1 VIVFIGNQTSCWAAS
16 PTEPFDYA
24 VAQNFDAF
32 EWFPDKKP
40 GAGWDESDLDSRTRQ
55 FICASARA
63 QGIRLSVHARW
74 EANPLESDGYE
85 LLWKDL
91 ALAGDLGAGL
101 FNLHL
106 FHEQGLSAFI
116 EAILPLVLRTA
127 EAGLKLSIENT
138 PFHSPEQ
145 FNELFDRLRKLD
157 SVHTS
162 HVGMC
167 LDLGHANLSATTHN
181 NYLGFCDRLTQQTPI
196 IHVHLHENWGD
207 ADAHLPLFTGPS
219 ARDDSGIRGLLCR
232 LKQRNFSGSFILE
245 QWPNPP
251 SLLNNARDRLLQLW
265 KSDAH
270 GSAPPNNLDPHA
282 PTQRET
288 PLSSESDF
296 VSELADGDRQGKSWR
311 EKLEFVSG
319 LFAREQPS
327 LTLEQL
333 VDISIYL
340 QFLSSGQ
347 IHCLEDGRHFRPAHH
362 ARLASQIHR
371 HLARLRAIENEFIL
385 RKIYPWLPSSAP
397 PFQRPEPLTRI
408 RDIAHRN
415 DIPSDL
421 KREIKTRLQNKLHRC
436 AGPEDLVT
444 STELLERISAPEAG
458 YPADFVEQ
466 FKIFHEELKEFFNS
480 QSLDERLRPL
490 TQSLDSKTADLI
502 RMFLQQKAG
511 NTLEDR
517 MAAFRS
523 LTGLR
528 QAFVGVSALEPA
540 SDGDEFILA
549 DIALEDFAF
558 VLLSEIINDCN
569 KAESDAAVES
579 QTEALTL
586 ALNNLELS
594 AIDAEESR
602 ALGCELRTWAK
613 LTPLGGRNDV
623 LRLRASVLRCRRLAD
638 GFGSRIA
645 ALFSSRAEQLGTAL
659 GVPEYA
665 ARVFSEAV
673 IRSHIVFQVSKL
685 ADGLLRHYRQQLR
698 LPPWDILVPGRAVGR
713 ATQLDSMTNWDR
725 TFAGPTVVFLSSV
738 AGDEEI
744 PKNVAGFA
752 LAHEIPHL
760 SHLSVRARQ
769 AGVVLVAC
777 DEAKEFDRL
786 RAFEGQWISLM
797 ALPDKVV
804 WESAADQGS
813 TPPRRQPGALRIPE
827 VRPSGEGS
835 WIPLER
841 AVPETAGSK
850 AAAARRLAELS
861 RQPGAEFSTPPSLV
875 IPFCVM
881 EEGLE
886 RVPAFGAEYW
896 DLVHGFDG
904 MAAAESTSAARRL
917 KELIRLL
924 KIPDIVVTEVRRRFS
939 PTAALIVRS
948 SANCED
954 LEGFSGA
961 GQYESV
967 VNVTPA
973 NVAAAI
979 LTVWSSLWTQRAAEA
994 RKAAGIPQDKC
1005 HMAVLVQELVGSDFC
1020 FVLHTVNPIAQN
1032 ARELYAEIAVGLGE
1046 SLVSAATAG
1055 SPYRLTCDKE
1065 SANVVPLAFANFSQA
1080 ARANDGGGLRRE
1092 TIDYSK
1098 VELSRDAGALDK
1110 LGRRLSAVGAFVERA
1125 LGGPQDIEGAV
1136 VGDRI
1141 VLMQAR
1147 PQQGLTSEQS

>member
-24 VAQNFDAF
+24 IAQDFDAF

-40 GAGWDESDLDSRTRQ
+40 GAGWDESDLDSRMRQ
-55 FICASARA
+55 LIRNSARA
-63 QGIRLSVHARW
+63 HGMRLSVHARW
-74 EANPLESDGYE
+74 QANPLESDGHE

-91 ALAGDLGAGL
+91 ALALDLGAGL
-101 FNLHL
+101 FNIHL
-106 FHEQGLSAFI
+106 IHEQGLSVFI
-116 EAILPLVLRTA
+116 QAILPLVRRTS
-127 EAGLKLSIENT
+127 EAGLRLSIENT
-138 PFHSPEQ
+138 PHHSPEQ
-145 FNELFDRLRKLD
+145 FNELFDRLRELD
-157 SVHTS
+157 SVETG

-167 LDLGHANLSATTHN
+167 LDLGHANLSSTTHN
-181 NYLGFCDRLTQQTPI
+181 NYLGFCDRLTQQIPI

-207 ADAHLPLFTGPS
+207 ADTHLPLFFGPS
-219 ARDDSGIRGLLCR
+219 ARDDSGIRGLLSR

-245 QWPNPP
+245 QWPHPP

-265 KSDAH
+265 KSDVHTA
-270 GSAPPNNLDPHA
+270 AQPANLEPRV
-282 PTQRET
+282 PTQQEA
-288 PLSSESDF
+288 PISSESDF
-296 VSELADGDRQGKSWR
+296 VMELVAGNRRSRSWR

-327 LTLEQL
+327 LTREQL
-333 VDISIYL
+333 VVISIYL

-347 IHCLEDGRHFRPAHH
+347 IPCLEDGRHFRPAHH
-362 ARLASQIHR
+362 ARLASEIHR
-371 HLARLRAIENEFIL
+371 HLARLRTTENEFIL

-436 AGPEDLVT
+436 AGPEDLLT
-444 STELLERISAPEAG
+444 SSELFERISGPETG

-490 TQSLDSKTADLI
+490 TQSLDPKTADLI
-502 RMFLQQKAG
+502 RMFLEQKAG

-517 MAAFRS
+517 MAAFRT
-523 LTGLR
+523 LTRLR
-528 QAFVGVSALEPA
+528 QAFAGVSAPEPA
-540 SDGDEFILA
+540 SNGDELILA

-558 VLLSEIINDCN
+558 VLLSEIINDSN

-579 QTEALTL
+579 QMEALTL

-594 AIDAEESR
+594 GVDVVESR
-602 ALGCELRTWAK
+602 ALGCELRAWVK

-623 LRLRASVLRCRRLAD
+623 LRLRASVMRCRRLAD
-638 GFGSRIA
+638 DFGSRIM
-645 ALFSSRAEQLGTAL
+645 ALFSRRAEQLGAAL
-659 GVPEYA
+659 GVPEHA
-665 ARVFSEAV
+665 IRVFSEAV

-685 ADGLLRHYRQQLR
+685 ADGLLRHYRQELG
-698 LPPWDILVPGRAVGR
+698 LAPWDILVPGRAVGR
-713 ATQLDSMTNWDR
+713 AIQLDSMTNWDGA
-725 TFAGPTVVFLSSV
+725 FAGPMVVLLSSV

-744 PKNVAGFA
+744 PKNVAGIA

-760 SHLSVRARQ
+760 SHISVRARQ
-769 AGVVLVAC
+769 TGVVLVAC
-777 DEAKEFDRL
+777 DEATEFDHQ
-786 RAFEGQWISLM
+786 RAFEGQLISLT

-804 WESAADQGS
+804 WESAADQRS
-813 TPPRRQPGALRIPE
+813 APPRRQPGVLRIPE
-827 VRPSGEGS
+827 VRLSPESS

-841 AVPETAGSK
+841 AVPETAGNK
-850 AAAARRLAELS
+850 AASARRLAELS
-861 RQPGAEFSTPPSLV
+861 RQPGVAFSTPPALV
-875 IPFCVM
+875 IPFGVM
-881 EEGLE
+881 EAGLE
-886 RVPAFGAEYW
+886 VTPAIGTEYR
-896 DLVHGFDG
+896 DLVHRFDG
-904 MAAAESTSAARRL
+904 MAAAESTTAARRL
-917 KELIRLL
+917 KELIQLL
-924 KIPDIVVTEVRRRFS
+924 KVPDAVLTEVRRRFS

-967 VNVTPA
+967 VSVAPTD
-973 NVAAAI
+973 VAAAI

-1020 FVLHTVNPIAQN
+1020 FVLHTVNPITQN

-1046 SLVSAATAG
+1046 SLVSAATAA
-1055 SPYRLTCDKE
+1055 SPYRLSCDKE
-1065 SANVVPLAFANFSQA
+1065 SANVVPIAFANFSQA
-1080 ARANDGGGLRRE
+1080 AHANDGGGLRRE

-1110 LGRRLSAVGAFVERA
+1110 LGRRLSAVGAFIERA

-1141 VLMQAR
+1141 FLVQAR
-1147 PQQGLTSEQS
+1147 PQQGLTREK